1 MLGEVIPNLPKL
13 LFFCNTFIAE
23 RPKLSE
29 ALNFLIPQHASE
41 WKEIGL
47 QLGLQSGM
55 LEAIEVAFPTNSS
68 WCCERM
74 LQRWLEVKIDAT
86 WQQLFDS
93 VGQNRRSNIP
103 G

>member
-1 MLGEVIPNLPKL
+1 MYV
-13 LFFCNTFIAE
+13 AD

-29 ALNFLIPQHASE
+29 ALNFVIPQHASQ

-55 LEAIEVAFPTNSS
+55 LEAIETAFPTNCN

-74 LQRWLEVKIDAT
+74 LQKWLEVTIDAT
-86 WQQLFDS
+86 WKQLFDS
-93 VGQNRRSNIP
+93 VGHNHESNIP